1 MLIILFNAINKFIFM
16 PVFKRGCDCYPKGV
30 YTHTHIKNES
40 NCILSYCLF
49 LFFLKKNKQFHI
61 MVLADLGRKINS
73 ALSDLTK
80 APVIDEKV

>member
-1 MLIILFNAINKFIFM
+1 MRVIVFSAI
-16 PVFKRGCDCYPKGV
+16 VF
-30 YTHTHIKNES
+30 
-40 NCILSYCLF
+40 
-49 LFFLKKNKQFHI
+49 FFLKKNKQFHI

>member
-1 MLIILFNAINKFIFM
+1 MRVIVFSAI
-16 PVFKRGCDCYPKGV
+16 VF
-30 YTHTHIKNES
+30 
-40 NCILSYCLF
+40 F
-49 LFFLKKNKQFHI
+49 LFFLKNKQFHI